1 MTNLL
6 QIVESTALDAEQIS
20 ARTTQIHARVLS
32 QSKYIDAPNFT
43 RIHPADL
50 ELLFAAYDDQ
60 FFGGRIKESLGTTP
74 LHFGLSKRMTR
85 AGGKTACFTERHT
98 GKRRY
103 EISAS
108 TAILFESF
116 NGDDHRPITSSGI
129 ICRDRLDALQRVME
143 HELVHLIEMLL
154 WDKSSCS
161 QPRYCSITRRFFS
174 HTENKHQLITP
185 REKAIVQFG
194 LKPGMKVRFRF
205 DGVEHTGIVN
215 GISKRAT
222 VLVED
227 DNGLPY
233 SNGKHYAK
241 FYVPVQALE
250 AVE

>member
-1 MTNLL
+1 MPNLL
-6 QIVESTALDAEQIS
+6 QIVESTALDAEQIA
-20 ARTTQIHARVLS
+20 ARTTQIHALVLS

-50 ELLFAAYDDQ
+50 ELLFAEYDDQ
-60 FFGGRIKESLGTTP
+60 FFGGQIKELLGTTP

-85 AGGKTACFTERHT
+85 AGGKTACFADRHT

-116 NGDDHRPITSSGI
+116 NGDDHRPITASGI
-129 ICRDRLDALQRVME
+129 ACRDRLDALQRVME

-161 QPRYCSITRRFFS
+161 QPRYCSITRRFF
-174 HTENKHQLITP
+174 
-185 REKAIVQFG
+185 VQFG

-222 VLVED
+222 VLVEND
-227 DNGLPY
+227 DGLPY